1 MPLIFVQIMFRI
13 NLINVRFRVIYVH
26 TKTNGGYGNDKI

>member
-1 MPLIFVQIMFRI
+1 MFVQIMLRI
-13 NLINVRFRVIYVH
+13 TLINARFRVIYVH